1 MLFTYWYLMEP
12 TVKEKNMFMTFWIG
26 IIIQENVAFYLEEP
40 SLGYQLFLEFF
51 TCWQCFVITAGHII
65 KGALII
71 PEKLK
76 TKI

>member
-1 MLFTYWYLMEP
+1 MEP

-26 IIIQENVAFYLEEP
+26 KIIQENVALYLEEP

-51 TCWQCFVITAGHII
+51 TYWQCFVITAGHNI
-65 KGALII
+65 KGTMII
-71 PEKLK
+71 PKKLK